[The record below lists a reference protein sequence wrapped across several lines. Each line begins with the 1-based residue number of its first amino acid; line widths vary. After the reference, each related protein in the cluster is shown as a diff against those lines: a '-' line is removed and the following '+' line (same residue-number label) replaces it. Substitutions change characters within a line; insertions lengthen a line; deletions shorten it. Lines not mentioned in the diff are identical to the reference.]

1 MTSAGTSVWK
11 KNDLRKAE
19 VENLHTKPPAVAR
32 WTPDQMPSPAG
43 LRVVVTGSNTGIGYE
58 AARLFAHA
66 GADVT
71 LACRNMEKAEAAIQ
85 RIRENTQHGS
95 LEARHLDLADLESV
109 TAFAKDLLTA
119 HDRLDRLVLNAG
131 LMVPPLGRTVQGFE
145 QQFGVNHLGH
155 FALTCQL
162 HPLLLRTEG
171 SRVTSITSVAGDVG
185 RMWWDDPNWESMRY
199 VRWQAYGQSKL
210 ANQLF
215 IRGLA
220 ARVPYDTTLAHPG
233 WSRTRLQRHSFGAT
247 FGNILLRP
255 FNMSAERGS
264 WPTLR
269 AAMEPNAAPA
279 ADFGARG
286 LTQLAG
292 PPKPRRHARRAR
304 NDDDVERLWALS
316 EDLTGQRLGSA

>member
-1 MTSAGTSVWK
+1 M
-11 KNDLRKAE
+11 
-19 VENLHTKPPAVAR
+19 AR

-85 RIRENTQHGS
+85 RIRESTQHGS

-109 TAFAKDLLTA
+109 TAFAKDFQSA

-162 HPLLLRTEG
+162 HPLLLQTEG
-171 SRVTSITSVAGDVG
+171 SRVTSVTSVAGDVG
-185 RMWWDDPNWESMRY
+185 RMWWDDPNWKSMRY

-233 WSRTRLQRHSFGAT
+233 WSRTRLQRHSIGAT
-247 FGNILLRP
+247 LGNVVLRP

-269 AAMEPNAAPA
+269 AAMESNVTPA
-279 ADFGARG
+279 AYFGAKG

-304 NDDDVERLWALS
+304 KDEDVERLWALS
-316 EDLTGQRLGSA
+316 EQLTGQHLAPA

>member
-1 MTSAGTSVWK
+1 MPVRWASTKTRRGRGFSPAWRRLRPLDPMACSWPPPWCFLTLRAANSSWPVRRSRKPWPNLKSDFVTSAGTSVWK
-11 KNDLRKAE
+11 KSDLRKAE

-58 AARLFAHA
+58 AARLFAQA

-85 RIRENTQHGS
+85 RIRDVTQNGS

-109 TAFAKDLLTA
+109 TAFAKDILTA

-162 HPLLLRTEG
+162 HPLLLQTEG
-171 SRVTSITSVAGDVG
+171 SRVTSVTSVAGDVG

-233 WSRTRLQRHSFGAT
+233 WSRTRLQRHS
-247 FGNILLRP
+247 
-255 FNMSAERGS
+255 
-264 WPTLR
+264 
-269 AAMEPNAAPA
+269 
-279 ADFGARG
+279 
-286 LTQLAG
+286 
-292 PPKPRRHARRAR
+292 
-304 NDDDVERLWALS
+304 
-316 EDLTGQRLGSA
+316 